1 MQEKAENPNEVID
14 FKQQALGGNFM
25 PAIIMLE
32 KNLIKVDDIIDENRG
47 ETLLHLA
54 GRYTFYNVIRV
65 LIEKFHADINKKN
78 KSGHTLLY
86 LIVSSNDY
94 NIINFAY
101 LIKREE
107 LETDIFDCN
116 GMSPLAHSVMT
127 SFHFAFLY
135 FINEGLLEKYKDNY
149 NNPLMY
155 FAIAYNNKFVLS
167 YLLNNKKN
175 EINSKYFNNSK
186 SLSDILITN
195 QYNSITKFLSKYYY
209 NEIDLNTIASCRN
222 NIVDFD
228 SYNIYNYELLNTLY
242 FYKTKDYFGFISSI
256 FKKHNIETDDKN
268 NNNGNE
274 NNSNSKKNNYG
285 YYYKIINL
293 RFMIYNLILPNM
305 SFLYKL
311 LFIFI
316 YTCILYFICNEKNNE
331 QNENKRPTNY
341 VYNALSTILFYLVC
355 IILFKFKKPVHENK
369 KTEKNNIESE
379 ISFKLKN
386 KIEELPD
393 IEEICPS
400 CSIIKKISTCHC
412 YKCGFCI
419 PYKIFHSNLF
429 GCCISK
435 ENILYY
441 LLFLILK
448 INFYYICLI
457 NCLKANPTNNGLI
470 CVIVPFWY
478 KTSLKTFIL
487 QGILGGLILINLGHL
502 ISVLLCLS
510 VKTPY
515 KYIFEMD
522 RKVNYNSLYE
532 NPNNKCIIQVPEIN
546 DGKKIMNIFNFI
558 FKNE

>member
-1 MQEKAENPNEVID
+1 MEEKVENQKEIVD
-14 FKQQALGGNFM
+14 FRKEALGGNFM

-32 KNLIKVDDIIDENRG
+32 KNQIKVDDIIDEDKG

-54 GRYTFYNVIRV
+54 GRFTFYNVIRV

-86 LIVSSNDY
+86 LIVSTNDY

-155 FAIAYNNKFVLS
+155 FAIVYNNKFVLS
-167 YLLNNKKN
+167 YLLNNKKHD
-175 EINSKYFNNSK
+175 INLKYFNNSK
-186 SLSDILITN
+186 SLSDILIAN
-195 QYNSITKFLSKYYY
+195 QYNSITKFLAKYYY

-222 NIVDFD
+222 NILSFDF
-228 SYNIYNYELLNTLY
+228 YNIYNYELLNTLY
-242 FYKTKDYFGFISSI
+242 FYKTKDYFGFISSL
-256 FKKHNIETDDKN
+256 FKKHDIEIDEK
-268 NNNGNE
+268 NNGND
-274 NNSNSKKNNYG
+274 NSNNKKRNNYG
-285 YYYKIINL
+285 YYYKFINL

-305 SFLYKL
+305 SFLNKL
-311 LFIFI
+311 LLIFI
-316 YTCILYFICNEKNNE
+316 YTGVLYFICNEKNNE
-331 QNENKRPTNY
+331 LNENKRPNNY
-341 VYNALSTILFYLVC
+341 VYNSLSVILFYLVC
-355 IILFKFKKPVHENK
+355 IALFKFKKTVYKNK
-369 KTEKNNIESE
+369 KNEKDKIESE
-379 ISFKLKN
+379 ITFKLKN
-386 KIEELPD
+386 KIEDLPD

-400 CSIIKKISTCHC
+400 CSIFKKISTCHC
-412 YKCGFCI
+412 YKCGICV
-419 PYKIFHSNLF
+419 PYKLFHSNLF

-441 LLFLILK
+441 LFFIILK

-487 QGILGGLILINLGHL
+487 QSILGGLIIINLGHL

-515 KYIFEMD
+515 KFIFEMD
-522 RKVNYNSLYE
+522 RKVYYNCLYE
-532 NPNNKCIIQVPEIN
+532 NPNNKCILQVPEIN
-546 DGKKIMNIFNFI
+546 DEKKFKNIINFI

>member
-1 MQEKAENPNEVID
+1 
-14 FKQQALGGNFM
+14 
-25 PAIIMLE
+25 MLE
-32 KNLIKVDDIIDENRG
+32 KNLIKVDDIIDEEKG
-47 ETLLHLA
+47 ETLIHLA
-54 GRYTFYNVIRV
+54 GRYAFYNVIRV

-78 KSGHTLLY
+78 KSGHSLLY
-86 LIVSSNDY
+86 LIVNTYDY
-94 NIINFAY
+94 NIINFSY

-116 GMSPLAHSVMT
+116 GMNPLVHSVMT

-155 FAIAYNNKFVLS
+155 FAIVNNNKFALS
-167 YLLNNKKN
+167 YLLNNKKDD
-175 EINSKYFNNSK
+175 INCKYFNNSK
-186 SLSDILITN
+186 SLSDILIGN
-195 QYNSITKFLSKYYY
+195 QYNSITKFLAKYYY

-242 FYKTKDYFGFISSI
+242 FYKTKDYIGFISSI
-256 FKKHNIETDDKN
+256 FKKHNIEIYEK
-268 NNNGNE
+268 NNGND
-274 NNSNSKKNNYG
+274 SDKNSKRKNNYV
-285 YYYKIINL
+285 
-293 RFMIYNLILPNM
+293 
-305 SFLYKL
+305 YKL
-311 LFIFI
+311 LLIFI
-316 YTCILYFICNEKNNE
+316 YTGILYFICNEKNNE
-331 QNENKRPTNY
+331 QNENKRPNNY
-341 VYNALSTILFYLVC
+341 VYNSFSVILFYLVC
-355 IILFKFKKPVHENK
+355 IVLFKFKKPVHENK
-369 KTEKNNIESE
+369 KTEKNKIESE
-379 ISFKLKN
+379 IAFKLKN

-412 YKCGFCI
+412 YTCGFCV
-419 PYKIFHSNLF
+419 PFKMFHSNLF

-435 ENILYY
+435 ENILFY

-487 QGILGGLILINLGHL
+487 QSIIGGLLLINLGHL
-502 ISVLLCLS
+502 ISVLFCLS

-515 KYIFEMD
+515 KFIFEMD
-522 RKVNYNSLYE
+522 RKVYYNSLYE
-532 NPNNKCIIQVPEIN
+532 NPNNKYIIQVPEIN
-546 DGKKIMNIFNFI
+546 DEKKIMNIFNFI